1 MEQEQCEITLPRDEK
16 PKVYNLSSKSLNENE
31 IEVLKLGPKFVP
43 KTSAD
48 KLQLKTDI
56 LNFTRSLL
64 LTANFHDGDYNDE
77 SLIKPISNYV
87 PKSTKFPVLKSV
99 VDDLEFLANDLE
111 STQRVAV
118 KDNLSK
124 SQRLG
129 LDSLKIRD
137 DIIIFKADKGN
148 SLVILDKDFYKFKV
162 LEKLVLPTFEECP
175 RNSDYFTS
183 LKIKRLTKKYEKCL
197 TKKEKSAI
205 TNFDFKSTSIYA
217 LPKLHKSDIIKEKL
231 KSFSGSYVCV
241 PRPDDLSFRVIF
253 GGPKNPTTGLASL
266 LNEVLNPF
274 VSKVKSVVRDTM
286 DFINK
291 MPVFSVSDLAHIQM
305 WSVDIK
311 DMYPSIKNELGLEAL
326 RFWLEKHP
334 NLLPSRFSVEFIL
347 EAMLF
352 ILNNNIGFFNGNYFK
367 QVVGTATGIKPAPPY
382 ANLTIGYIEIMLF
395 YKLKSQ
401 LGKPVAQY
409 FWSHYRR
416 FLDDG
421 QIMWDLRLGDFK
433 EVLYLMDS
441 LDPSIKFTSEC
452 SIDRLI
458 YLDIVIVKTETGFM
472 TEIHQKETDGGA
484 YLPFMSSH
492 PRHTKTNI
500 PFCLARR
507 VRALTDNDQV
517 CQSKMNILKEN
528 LISVGYP
535 YGLVETAA
543 NEMINT
549 DKNELRIVTGR
560 EGNNKIL
567 AFVHDFDSS
576 LPQIFQEVK
585 KLTSRIFV
593 SRELKQVFADFR
605 VVDSQREPS
614 NLLRIL
620 QHSRFNGDA
629 EKSNKT
635 RVTKCGQ
642 LNCKTCRDILEV
654 NEVHFRNSDK
664 TYTIKVDMNCTV
676 RNVIYVL
683 FCKKC
688 EHSYIGET
696 VDFRARMNAHRS
708 NSSSEGAAVMEVS
721 RHFFDCGLG
730 FWVCPLFKMREE
742 NKIARLVR
750 EDYLIKLL
758 KPDLNA
764 DKRNLL
770 HLSIMP
776 PNGS

>member
-1 MEQEQCEITLPRDEK
+1 M
-16 PKVYNLSSKSLNENE
+16 YNLSSKTLNEDE
-31 IEVLKLGPKFVP
+31 IELLKLGPKFVP

-48 KLQLKTDI
+48 KLQLKTDV

-64 LTANFHDGDYNDE
+64 LTANFHEQDYQDA
-77 SLIKPISNYV
+77 SLIRPVSNYV

-99 VDDLEFLANDLE
+99 IEDLELFANDLD
-111 STQRVAV
+111 SLQRVPV
-118 KDNLSK
+118 KDNISK

-129 LDSLKIRD
+129 LDSLKTRD
-137 DIIIFKADKGN
+137 DIVIFKADKGN
-148 SLVILDKDFYKFKV
+148 SLVILDRDFYKFKV
-162 LEKLVLPTFEECP
+162 LEKLIPPTFEECP
-175 RNSDYFTS
+175 RNSDYFTN
-183 LKIKRLTKKYEKCL
+183 LKIKRLTKKYENCL

-217 LPKLHKSDIIKEKL
+217 LPKIHKSDIIKETL
-231 KSFSGSYVCV
+231 KTFSGPYVCI

-266 LNEVLNPF
+266 LNEILNPF
-274 VSKVKSVVRDTM
+274 VAKVKSVVRDTL
-286 DFINK
+286 DFINR
-291 MPVFSVSDLAHIQM
+291 MPAFDAADLTYIQM

-311 DMYPSIKNELGLEAL
+311 DMYPSIRNELGLEAL

-352 ILNNNIGFFNGNYFK
+352 ILNNNVGFFNGKYFK

-382 ANLTIGYIEIMLF
+382 ANLTIGYMEIMLF
-395 YKLKSQ
+395 YRIEIN
-401 LGKPVAQY
+401 LGKPVAKY

-421 QIMWDLRLGDFK
+421 QIMWDTRLGDFK
-433 EVLYLMDS
+433 QVISLMDA
-441 LDPSIKFTSEC
+441 LDPCIKYTSEC
-452 SIDRLI
+452 SIDRLT

-507 VRALTDNDQV
+507 VRALTDDDEV
-517 CQSKMNILKEN
+517 CFSKMNILKDN
-528 LISVGYP
+528 LIAVGYP
-535 YGLVETAA
+535 FGLVETAA

-549 DKNELRIVTGR
+549 NKNELRIVTSR

-593 SRELKQVFADFR
+593 SRELKQVFADYR
-605 VVDSQREPS
+605 IVDSQREPL
-614 NLLRIL
+614 NLLRTL
-620 QHSRFNGDA
+620 QHSRFDGDA

-635 RVTKCGQ
+635 RVTKCGH
-642 LNCKTCRDILEV
+642 LNCKTCREILEV
-654 NEVHFRNSDK
+654 NEVHFRNSGK

-688 EHSYIGET
+688 GRSYIGET
-696 VDFRARMNAHRS
+696 VNFRARMNAHRN
-708 NSSSEGAAVMEVS
+708 NSSSEDAAVMEVS
-721 RHFFDCGLG
+721 RHVFDCGLG
-730 FWVCPLFKMREE
+730 FWSCPLFKMREE
-742 NKIARLVR
+742 SKIARLVR
-750 EDYLIKLL
+750 EDYLMRLF

-776 PNGS
+776 SKKS